1 MKPGRRASR
10 RKPHVIMP
18 KPHYAVNSGSYRSRR
33 SKDKIPRRW
42 RSFYFW
48 LPFYLVFLLV
58 LASVFLGWTIHEE
71 VVSRKEHAP
80 AEEMKGRSG
89 GEPPE
94 IWSGESE
101 GYKPLFPVGHI
112 WGKKE
117 RAASFVV
124 AAGNKALSPQMADPD
139 ESEADTAVERDETLP
154 PWRLYAVPSEVGDDV
169 PMIAVVIDDLG
180 MNRRLTRRV
189 LKLPAPLTASF
200 LAYADDLPEQA
211 AEASAAGHEL
221 LVHTPMEPLDNN
233 PGPGALMLGMDDDE
247 IRDRL
252 AMMLG
257 SFSGY
262 VGINNHMGSRFTADE
277 HGMEVVLDEVNR
289 RGLLFL
295 DSLTGKNSAGK
306 RIAREKGMP
315 YAVRNVFLD
324 NARES
329 SKVMQ
334 QLRLLERLAL
344 KNKAAVG
351 IGHPHP
357 ATIDALSRWIPE
369 ARRRGFA
376 LVPVSAVVRRLQE
389 EQGAGVYEAVNHAEG
404 E

>member
-1 MKPGRRASR
+1 
-10 RKPHVIMP
+10 MP

-117 RAASFVV
+117 RSASFVV
-124 AAGNKALSPQMADPD
+124 AAGNKTLSPQMTDPD
-139 ESEADTAVERDETLP
+139 ESEADTAVERDEMLP

-277 HGMEVVLDEVNR
+277 HAMEVVLDEVNR

-295 DSLTGKNSAGK
+295 DSLTGKDSAGK